1 MGKSKDLATI
11 SNVGNIT
18 TLKVDDIQ
26 TQAGAAPTLGDLA
39 ITGTGTVLQ
48 EICGVCD
55 GRTVSGITFPNV
67 TQEQNATTTM
77 TDMTGS
83 EIAYTPPAGTTTVIY
98 SLQFC
103 WGTTVN
109 SGISHWKFFIDG
121 THVSIYDRTE
131 AWAYSTTEHGVGV
144 REFYFPI
151 LIGQGDDIA
160 NGKVNTWTSNK
171 TMKLQYQE
179 YDGSY
184 QSRIH
189 HRRYISQG
197 TGGTGGSGGVGGN
210 AIQRPILKLK
220 ALA

>member
-1 MGKSKDLATI
+1 MTSI
-11 SNVGNIT
+11 
-18 TLKVDDIQ
+18 LKVDQIQ
-26 TQAGAAPTLGDLA
+26 TTAGDAPTTASLG
-39 ITGTGTVLQ
+39 ITGAGTVLQ

-83 EIAYTPPAGTTTVIY
+83 EIAYTPPTGTTTVIY
-98 SLQFC
+98 TIQFC
-103 WGTTVN
+103 FGTTEN

-131 AWAYSTTEHGVGV
+131 AFGYSTTEHGVGV

-151 LIGQGDDIA
+151 LIGQGDDVA
-160 NGKVNTWTSNK
+160 NAKVNTWTSNK

-179 YDGSY
+179 YANTY
-184 QSRIH
+184 ESRIH

-210 AIQRPILKLK
+210 AIQRPILTIK
-220 ALA
+220 ALS